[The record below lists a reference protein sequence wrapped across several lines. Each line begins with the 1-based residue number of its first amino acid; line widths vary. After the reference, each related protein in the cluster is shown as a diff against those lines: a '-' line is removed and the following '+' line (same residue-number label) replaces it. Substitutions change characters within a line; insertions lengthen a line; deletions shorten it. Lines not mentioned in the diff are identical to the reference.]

1 MFMGPENFRVLSI
14 VMLSGLAIGLVG
26 CAKPEAPQPLAN
38 KQPPPTQQ
46 VNTAAPKAATQPSP
60 QQATTASAES
70 GKGKVD
76 ACTLLTSKEIQS
88 VQGEALKEVKSSGR
102 TDAGFSTSQCF
113 FTLPT
118 FTNSISL
125 TVTRRGYGLVA
136 FEPKQF

>member
-1 MFMGPENFRVLSI
+1 MFMGPENFRMLSI
-14 VMLSGLAIGLVG
+14 VMVSGLAIGLVS
-26 CAKPEAPQPLAN
+26 CASSEAPQPPAN
-38 KQPPPTQQ
+38 NQPAPTQQ
-46 VNTAAPKAATQPSP
+46 VNTAAPSPATQSSRR
-60 QQATTASAES
+60 QVTIASAEA
-70 GKGKVD
+70 GKGKID

-118 FTNSISL
+118 FTNSISM